1 MEKWNSEHE
10 EVDHLDDL
18 LVDEVKRFVFNTPG
32 IFYKRTGCCYDTS
45 PFYSLHEACPPP
57 AEIPNREMM
66 VGYFFVNCICLVCP
80 LLFISTDNFKKSW
93 LEIFRAI
100 NIFTTIVKVDPSL
113 NSRDLKESYGA
124 ESVVVSQEE
133 T

>member
-1 MEKWNSEHE
+1 
-10 EVDHLDDL
+10 
-18 LVDEVKRFVFNTPG
+18 
-32 IFYKRTGCCYDTS
+32 
-45 PFYSLHEACPPP
+45 
-57 AEIPNREMM
+57 MM

-93 LEIFRAI
+93 LAIFRAVT
-100 NIFTTIVKVDPSL
+100 IFTTTGKSSTSKVNPPQ
-113 NSRDLKESYGA
+113 NSGGSKESYGA